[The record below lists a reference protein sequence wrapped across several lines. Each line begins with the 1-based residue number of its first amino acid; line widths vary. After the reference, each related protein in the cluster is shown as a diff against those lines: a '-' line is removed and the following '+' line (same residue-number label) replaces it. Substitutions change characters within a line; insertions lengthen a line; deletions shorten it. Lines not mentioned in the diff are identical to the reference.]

1 MFIYVIGG
9 VSVFIHGYWWGQC
22 VHPQLLVGS
31 VFSSTVIG
39 GVSVFIHGYWWGQCV
54 HPRLLVGSV
63 CSSTVI
69 GGVSVFIH
77 GYWWGQCV
85 HRFRFLCCV
94 FFSLFCALYTVL
106 LVSLG
111 CSLLTESSV
120 FYELPIPD
128 CLFGFLQHSFI
139 NIKCT

>member
-1 MFIYVIGG
+1 VFIY
-9 VSVFIHGYWWGQC
+9 GYWWGQC
-22 VHPQLLVGS
+22 VHSRLLVGS
-31 VFSSTVIG
+31 VCSSTVIGGSVCSSTVIG

-69 GGVSVFIH
+69 GGVSVA
-77 GYWWGQCV
+77 

-94 FFSLFCALYTVL
+94 FFSLFCVLYTVL

>member
-1 MFIYVIGG
+1 MCSSTVIGG

-22 VHPQLLVGS
+22 VHLRLLV
-31 VFSSTVIG
+31 
-39 GVSVFIHGYWWGQCV
+39 GQCV

-69 GGVSVFIH
+69 GGVSVA
-77 GYWWGQCV
+77 

-94 FFSLFCALYTVL
+94 FFSLFCVLYTVL